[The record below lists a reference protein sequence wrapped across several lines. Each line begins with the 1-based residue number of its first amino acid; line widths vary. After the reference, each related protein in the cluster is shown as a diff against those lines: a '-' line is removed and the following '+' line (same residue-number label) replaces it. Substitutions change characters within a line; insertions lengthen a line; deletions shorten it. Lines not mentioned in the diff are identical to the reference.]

1 MRSIVDEMQ
10 DCDILAEKNA
20 KNLLDAVEFLCSV
33 QEALKECKPRELTE
47 EEKSKIRQRRIL
59 QKMANN
65 SYFDNLHMKK
75 ELKKNGIV

>member
-10 DCDILAEKNA
+10 DCNILAEKNA
-20 KNLLDAVEFLCSV
+20 KNLLDAVEFLCGV
-33 QEALKECKPRELTE
+33 QEALKEFKPRELTK
-47 EEKSKIRQRRIL
+47 EEKLKIKQSKVL

-65 SYFDNLHMKK
+65 SYFDNLHLKK

>member
-1 MRSIVDEMQ
+1 MRSIVD
-10 DCDILAEKNA
+10 DIQEGDTLVEKNA
-20 KNLLDAVEFLCSV
+20 ENLLGMVDFICGV
-33 QEALKECKPRELTE
+33 QEALKEFKPRELTK
-47 EEKSKIRQRRIL
+47 EEKLKIKQRKIL